1 MRRRVIQ
8 LAGGERLF
16 VDLAEPVAL
25 DHRDILVLDDGRH
38 AEIIAAEETLY
49 EVRGDDARHLTELAW
64 HIGNRHLPAAIEP
77 GRLLIRRDPVIRTM
91 LEGLGAV
98 IAETREIFNRRVAPM
113 VAATQH
119 TAVPAIRTPSPQLKV
134 RRSGAAAPACLDLAQ
149 LPHRR
154 LQLQPRAGAG
164 RA

>member
-1 MRRRVIQ
+1 MLRATAYLRAAAAAAAPCRREPFDHAVLESDERHMRRRVIQ

-98 IAETREIFNRRVAPM
+98 IAETREIF
-113 VAATQH
+113 Q
-119 TAVPAIRTPSPQLKV
+119 PARGAYGGSHPAHG
-134 RRSGAAAPACLDLAQ
+134 RSGD
-149 LPHRR
+149 H
-154 LQLQPRAGAG
+154 GHHHHS
-164 RA
+164 